1 VYSNVFSFSTG
12 VQVKR
17 KPYPKR
23 TSIPVWASTRQ
34 ILTRVESARKVGST
48 VKLIDNLAKEE
59 AERLGIR
66 P

>member
-1 VYSNVFSFSTG
+1 M
-12 VQVKR
+12 KR
-17 KPYPKR
+17 KTCLKR
-23 TSIPVWASTRQ
+23 TSVPVWVSTRQ
-34 ILTRVESARKVGST
+34 ILARVESARKVGST